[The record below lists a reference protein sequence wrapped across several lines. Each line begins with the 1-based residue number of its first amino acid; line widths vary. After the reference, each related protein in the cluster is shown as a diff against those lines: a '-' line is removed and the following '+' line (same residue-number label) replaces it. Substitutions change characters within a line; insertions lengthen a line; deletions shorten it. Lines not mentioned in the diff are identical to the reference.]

1 MKKFILLIILIFTSL
16 LSFNIAYA
24 EECGFAGLEIG
35 DDTSKAIEIYGE
47 PNEEEISDVENLYIE
62 TEFNMICPGY
72 GIEDGEVK
80 IILLGDIIGGFL
92 IQSFTEI
99 KDDNIEE
106 KLIHY
111 YIKENY
117 GNLTTKIESLDWTGG
132 TYWKTFE
139 NKFYY
144 DKKIIRNKS
153 VIEEELLIT
162 NAEFGKYL

>member
-1 MKKFILLIILIFTSL
+1 MKKFILLIILILTGL

-24 EECGFAGLEIG
+24 EECDFNGLEIG
-35 DDTSKAIEIYGE
+35 DDISKAVEIYGE
-47 PNEEEISDVENLYIE
+47 PKEAISDDEHPYIEIS
-62 TEFNMICPGY
+62 FNVICPGY